1 MIMNSLL
8 GLLLIQA
15 ATATPEQFFVGR
27 TRSEGTVRVMMAGT
41 HAVRVES
48 RGRLDSA
55 GALVLDLIVREEGKP
70 ARPQHWR
77 LVRTGP
83 NRFGGTISAAR
94 GPVTGE
100 VRGNMLHLRY
110 RSVEGPSVDQRI
122 TLHPN
127 GRTAHNRMVYRRF
140 GLVVGSVEETIYRL
154 P

>member
-1 MIMNSLL
+1 MIIHSLL
-8 GLLLIQA
+8 ALLLVQA
-15 ATATPEQFFVGR
+15 VATPEQFFVGR
-27 TRSEGTVRVMMAGT
+27 TLSEGTVRVMMAGS
-41 HAVRVES
+41 HSVRVES
-48 RGRLDSA
+48 SGRLDAA

-70 ARPQHWR
+70 ARPQRWR

-100 VRGNMLHLRY
+100 VRGNVLHLRY

-122 TLHPN
+122 TLHSD

-140 GLVVGSVEETIYRL
+140 GLVVGTVDENIHRI